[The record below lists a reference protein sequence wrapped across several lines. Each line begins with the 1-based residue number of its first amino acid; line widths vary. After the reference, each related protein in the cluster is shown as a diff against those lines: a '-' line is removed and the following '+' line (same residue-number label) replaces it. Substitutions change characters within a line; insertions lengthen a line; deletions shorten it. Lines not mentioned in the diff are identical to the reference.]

1 MYKMSTVGLF
11 FVYAKM
17 TSRRQLLG
25 LPDLNFVTVIVNI
38 IMIILVMATIM
49 ALVTVI
55 IVIDFKNFTHKKSRS
70 GVNW

>member
-49 ALVTVI
+49 ALATVI